1 MIAHLAQAKF
11 ALSEEDIRE
20 LDADVTVAVPKLL
33 ARAFLE
39 SQIASQKFLA
49 QAVPAMIKQFNTV
62 TGANESAEKQF
73 FTAHPGLNVNDP
85 THRATAVR
93 IATIYRQANPNI
105 PLPQLI
111 QEVGPM
117 VMAALQ
123 VKAQAAPV
131 RPGQPILPRGG
142 VPFRPA
148 VNGGGGSSP
157 ATEPPNEW
165 AGLGQTYD

>member
-49 QAVPAMIKQFNTV
+49 QAVPAMIKQYNTV

-73 FTAHPGLNVNDP
+73 FTAHPALNVNDP

-117 VMAALQ
+117 VAAALQ
-123 VKAQAAPV
+123 VE
-131 RPGQPILPRGG
+131 GTSSTDD
-142 VPFRPA
+142 
-148 VNGGGGSSP
+148 GGSHRCRVEARRSDRP
-157 ATEPPNEW
+157 
-165 AGLGQTYD
+165 